1 MVLGLVWLFFF
12 FFPNELFTLLI
23 TTVWTKGGDSKT
35 APNTQQ
41 EIALLLIKIITSGK
55 QGVVRKPKFI
65 AAVLNAQ
72 MSLP

>member
-1 MVLGLVWLFFF
+1 MD
-12 FFPNELFTLLI
+12 ER
-23 TTVWTKGGDSKT
+23 GDTKT
-35 APNTQQ
+35 APNTQK

-55 QGVVRKPKFI
+55 QEVVRKPKFI

>member
-1 MVLGLVWLFFF
+1 MD
-12 FFPNELFTLLI
+12 ER
-23 TTVWTKGGDSKT
+23 GDSKT
-35 APNTQQ
+35 APKTQK